1 MENTRT
7 PERQRNWFLTGWLAL
22 IVLFNLFTVVSFL
35 TGGYNSL
42 QYQIP
47 PQEGTPQWPE
57 ILVVIAAGAAILSC
71 VAIELGYRFGWYGLV
86 VSYVVLTA
94 GSLALGFNLIT
105 VLVAVIVF
113 IITWALIRPQWAQM
127 K

>member
-1 MENTRT
+1 MATADT
-7 PERQRNWFLTGWLAL
+7 PEKQRNWFLTGWLLL

-35 TGGYNSL
+35 TGGHNSL
-42 QYQIP
+42 QYEIP

-57 ILVVIAAGAAILSC
+57 ILVVIAAGAVILSC
-71 VAIELGYRFGWYGLV
+71 IAIELGYRIGWYGLV

-94 GSLALGFNLIT
+94 GSLALGFNIIT

-113 IITWALIRPQWAQM
+113 IVTWALIRPQWAQM